1 MTRLKTALKCCE
13 TALKEKRGLRG
24 LQLIQPRPSPLHSAT
39 VFSSDIS
46 PRINSVPSLLPLLH
60 AGKEHA
66 DKYSD
71 GVKVQVFLLFNEK
84 QSFRKL
90 GDIIYQQSKSGEIY
104 VRRDALTVIFDN
116 NRILYGNLV
125 TYGGNGL
132 RRLWDLVFADGSTL
146 LGKGLVALGLQS
158 AAIIWLNNKP
168 KELGNIIGKPLVQE
182 AIGKQE

>member
-1 MTRLKTALKCCE
+1 MVTRCF
-13 TALKEKRGLRG
+13 
-24 LQLIQPRPSPLHSAT
+24 PSST
-39 VFSSDIS
+39 T
-46 PRINSVPSLLPLLH
+46 
-60 AGKEHA
+60 GKEYTE
-66 DKYSD
+66 KSLE

-132 RRLWDLVFADGSTL
+132 RRLWELVFSEGSTL
-146 LGKGLVALGLQS
+146 LGKGLVALGLQN

-168 KELGNIIGKPLVQE
+168 KQLGNIIGRLSRWGATYAQGIRWHWLLIFTLYYWSVL
-182 AIGKQE
+182 ILC